1 MTVVSRSPAEIGMSL
16 KDVDTPALL
25 IELDAFERN
34 LRRLADAIAPTGVR
48 FRPHAKTHRSPVIA
62 LRQMALGAV
71 GVCCQTVGEAETMV
85 LGGVPDVLVSNQVVG
100 SGKLARLAALARQ
113 ARVRV
118 CADDAD
124 NIVAIDKAAASYDV
138 RLDVLVEIDV
148 GNQRCGVAPG
158 RPALELAQQIDA
170 APALRFAGLQAYHG
184 KSQHIRDFAERRQ
197 ATKEAVDLTAATVAL
212 LKEHGLDCET
222 VGGAGTGTFLS
233 EAESGHY
240 NELQAGSYIFM
251 DADYGRN
258 QKEDGTPFDDFE
270 NSLFVYTTVISQAK
284 KGIAIV
290 DAGLKAMS
298 FDSGEPVVADAPE
311 VPYFGPSD
319 EHGRLN
325 MEASN
330 KTFAVGDK
338 VRLIPGHCDPTV
350 NLHDWYIGIRN
361 GRVEC
366 IWPVA
371 GRGASA

>member
-1 MTVVSRSPAEIGMSL
+1 MVSRPPAEIGMSL
-16 KDVDTPALL
+16 EDVDTPALL
-25 IELDAFERN
+25 IELDAFEHN

-71 GVCCQTVGEAETMV
+71 GVCCQTVGEAEAMV

-100 SGKLARLAALARQ
+100 SSKLARLAALARQ
-113 ARVRV
+113 ARVGV
-118 CADDAD
+118 CADNAG
-124 NIVAIDKAAASYDV
+124 NIAAIDKAAASFDV
-138 RLDVLVEIDV
+138 RLDVLVEIDI
-148 GNQRCGVAPG
+148 GNERCGVAPG
-158 RPALELAQQIDA
+158 KPALDLAQQIDA

-197 ATKEAVDLTAATVAL
+197 ATQKAVDLTADTVAL

-222 VGGAGTGTFLS
+222 IGGAGTGTFLS
-233 EAESGHY
+233 EAKSGHY

-258 QKEDGTPFDDFE
+258 QKEDGNPFDDFE
-270 NSLFVYTTVISQAK
+270 NSLFVYTTVISRAK

-298 FDSGEPVVADAPE
+298 FDSGAPLVADALE
-311 VPYFGPSD
+311 VLYFGPSD

-325 MEASN
+325 MECSN
-330 KTFAVGDK
+330 TTFEVGDK
-338 VRLIPGHCDPTV
+338 LRLIPGHCDPTV
-350 NLHDWYIGIRN
+350 NLHDWYVGIRN
-361 GRVEC
+361 GRVDC
-366 IWPVA
+366 LWPVA

>member
-1 MTVVSRSPAEIGMSL
+1 MVSGTPAQIGMSL
-16 KDVDTPALL
+16 EDVDTPALL

-34 LRRLADAIAPTGVR
+34 LKRLADAIATTGVR

-71 GVCCQTVGEAETMV
+71 GVCCQTVGEAEAMV

-113 ARVRV
+113 ARVGV
-118 CADDAD
+118 CADDAG
-124 NIVAIDKAAASYDV
+124 NIAAIGEAAAAFGV
-138 RLDVLVEIDV
+138 TLDVLVEIDV
-148 GNQRCGVAPG
+148 GSGRCGVTPG
-158 RPALELAQQIDA
+158 RPALDLAQRIDA
-170 APALRFAGLQAYHG
+170 EPALRFAGLQAYHG
-184 KSQHIRDFAERRQ
+184 SAQHIRDFVERRQ
-197 ATKEAVDLTAATVAL
+197 ATQKAVDLTADTVAL
-212 LKEHGLDCET
+212 LKENGLACET
-222 VGGAGTGTFLS
+222 IGGAGTGTFLS

-270 NSLFVYTTVISQAK
+270 NALFVYATVISQAK
-284 KGIAIV
+284 PGIAIV

-298 FDSGEPVVADAPE
+298 FDSGEPVVADTPE
-311 VPYFGPSD
+311 VTYFGPSD

-325 MEASN
+325 MKGSN
-330 KTFAVGDK
+330 TTFGVGDK

-350 NLHDWYIGIRN
+350 NLHDWYVGIRN

-366 IWPVA
+366 LWPVA
-371 GRGASA
+371 GRGAHA

>member
-1 MTVVSRSPAEIGMSL
+1 MVSRPPAEIGMSL
-16 KDVDTPALL
+16 EDVDTPALL

-71 GVCCQTVGEAETMV
+71 GVCCQTVGEAEATV

-113 ARVRV
+113 ARVAV
-118 CADDAD
+118 CADDAG
-124 NIVAIDKAAASYDV
+124 NVAAIDKAAASFGV

-148 GNQRCGVAPG
+148 GNERCGVEPG
-158 RPALELAQQIDA
+158 QPALDLAQRIDA

-184 KSQHIRDFAERRQ
+184 KAQHIRDNAERRQ
-197 ATKEAVDLTAATVAL
+197 AIQQAVDLTADTVAL
-212 LKEHGLDCET
+212 LKDHGLDCET
-222 VGGAGTGTFLS
+222 IGGAGTGTFRF

-240 NELQAGSYIFM
+240 NELQAGSYVFM

-258 QKEDGTPFDDFE
+258 QKEDGTLFDDFE
-270 NSLFVYTTVISQAK
+270 YSLFVYTTVISRAK

-298 FDSGEPVVADAPE
+298 FDSGGPVVADTPE
-311 VPYFGPSD
+311 VSYFGPSD

-325 MEASN
+325 MEGSN
-330 KTFAVGDK
+330 KTFEVGDK

-350 NLHDWYIGIRN
+350 NLHDWYVGIRN

-366 IWPVA
+366 LWPVA